1 MDVGNVVLLDI
12 LISREHSF
20 ALLVLLM
27 LFGCAFARIF
37 LNSYVKLIRKDADR
51 FRKID
56 VLLLL
61 DESDG
66 ITAFAATETMPGVEY
81 GVDMERRRFL
91 MVQRAA
97 TLELTTRRLQVGIIR
112 NNVVDV
118 HLSVD

>member
-1 MDVGNVVLLDI
+1 
-12 LISREHSF
+12 
-20 ALLVLLM
+20 M
-27 LFGCAFARIF
+27 LFSCAFARIF

-51 FRKID
+51 FREID

-61 DESDG
+61 DERNG
-66 ITAFAATETMPGVEY
+66 ITTFATAETMPCVEH
-81 GVDMERRRFL
+81 GIDMERRRFF

-97 TLELTTRRLQVGIIR
+97 TLELTTGRLQVGIIR